1 MLNFLGSIAMNLNQV
16 PNQPTVFVADPT
28 QKRRYEDAIIAW
40 TWKTFIEN
48 PDDPSI
54 LLRLPMTKAAVKA
67 MDTAVEFAA
76 KNGFGNIQKF
86 MVAGE
91 SKRGWTTWTTA
102 AVDKRVFAA
111 APIVMVC
118 LFFYK
123 QIKIYNLFFKMF
135 NFN

>member
-1 MLNFLGSIAMNLNQV
+1 MKHLNILIISGSIAINICQI
-16 PNQPTVFVADPT
+16 PNQPTVFVADPK
-28 QKRRYEDAIIAW
+28 QKRRYEDAVIAW

-48 PDDPSI
+48 PNDPTI
-54 LLRLPMTKAAVKA
+54 LLRLPMTKAVVKA

-111 APIVMVC
+111 APMVMVKH
-118 LFFYK
+118 Y
-123 QIKIYNLFFKMF
+123 
-135 NFN
+135 

>member
-1 MLNFLGSIAMNLNQV
+1 MFTGTITIDLQQV

-28 QKRRYEDAIIAW
+28 QKRRYEDAVIAW

-48 PDDPSI
+48 PEDPTI

-67 MDTAVEFAA
+67 MDTAVDFAA
-76 KNGFGNIQKF
+76 KNNYGNIKKF
-86 MVAGE
+86 MVAGA

-111 APIVMVC
+111 VPIVMVC
-118 LFFYK
+118 L
-123 QIKIYNLFFKMF
+123 
-135 NFN
+135 NFLNKTCFSLT